1 MHVFIQ
7 DAFLEENQEIQVH
20 KGIIFGG
27 KKKNQSGDQRVNT
40 AEINWS
46 LFLT

>member
-27 KKKNQSGDQRVNT
+27 KKNQSGDQRVNT
-40 AEINWS
+40 VEINWS